1 MKRKNR
7 TQSEH
12 HGKKANSKRAPRQ
25 SFQEKLLEIQKA
37 QVKSLEYSEKR
48 QQDFL
53 EKIIEEKRKEDA
65 KEKEKIVNFL

>member
-1 MKRKNR
+1 M
-7 TQSEH
+7 
-12 HGKKANSKRAPRQ
+12 
-25 SFQEKLLEIQKA
+25 
-37 QVKSLEYSEKR
+37 KSLEYSEKR